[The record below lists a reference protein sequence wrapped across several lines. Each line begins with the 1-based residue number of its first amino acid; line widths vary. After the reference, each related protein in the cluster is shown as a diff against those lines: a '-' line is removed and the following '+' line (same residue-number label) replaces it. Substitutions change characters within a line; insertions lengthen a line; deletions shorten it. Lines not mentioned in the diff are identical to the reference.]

1 MDHTKIRETTFSTCT
16 DHTRITRTTFS
27 TCTDHARRWTLVVL
41 PQMRSVCADHTTVRQ
56 ILDGHGVA
64 ASSED
69 LYKWCLNH
77 TKIKQALVGYGAA
90 SSTVGICTN
99 GAQTTQD

>member
-1 MDHTKIRETTFSTCT
+1 MDPSGFASNAVSMCT
-16 DHTRITRTTFS
+16 
-27 TCTDHARRWTLVVL
+27 
-41 PQMRSVCADHTTVRQ
+41 DHTTVRQ